1 MKFETRKNNDKSNH
15 NMKKNNNRNTKKI
28 MGGKIQGIDTEEK
41 KRKTTER
48 AIEIIR
54 ELLKVE
60 DINSIVEIKSGERG
74 SKAYINGILV
84 SGPELCY
91 VLGELTENDDFK
103 TKGADMRAIEYR
115 DIKTAKLVGIE
126 QILNGKDDRLGILG
140 IIGRYKKDYI
150 LKYLSKQEILDNS
163 TIFSGISGL
172 FDELTRLYP
181 TDIDADTPNPLLDSI
196 FRRASNDCPN
206 GTRKNIVTG
215 KCDTVKTEKNRL
227 KIRDDTLDNVGEMV
241 LPKKIKQKVL
251 LKPITKSVA
260 ENVTIKPIIDEIIN
274 KEKEEDEDDEKTT
287 SDVISRVVEP
297 VENIEIQEVPE
308 EKLVIPELKSPENK
322 EDVETSLVDTVNT
335 EPIPDISNIDET
347 PEQQKLNEQVGIAPS
362 DIESKEYNEFLFNKE
377 KLEHENSKID
387 KSNDFLYPDLNDP
400 DFNLKIAKLKEFN
413 DTKYDGKN
421 YDIRERTNLLCNA
434 DFELVPHQLFVKN
447 FLSFQTPY
455 NSLLL
460 YHGLGTGK
468 TCSAI
473 GIAEEMRGFMKQVG
487 LTQKILVVA
496 SPNVQQNFRLQL
508 FDERK
513 LKLENG
519 LWNLN
524 TCIGNNLLKEINPT
538 SLQGISK
545 ERVIGEINSLINQ
558 YYKFVGYV
566 ELANYIKRNIK
577 LNDNTEYSEKEA
589 KNIHKK
595 LIKKFF
601 NNRLIII
608 DEVHNIRLADDNKR
622 KRTASLLMYV
632 VKHAENIRLLL
643 LSATPMYNSQTEII
657 WLTNLLNL
665 VDKRSTIKE
674 SDVFDSKGNFLEER
688 KNKNDVLLEGGRE
701 LLRRKLT
708 GYVSYVRGENPY
720 TFPYRIYPDV
730 FSPEN
735 TIKKEEYPKI
745 QMNKKP
751 IYAPLQ
757 YVPIYVSK
765 IGEYQQKGYEFIMN
779 NLINKSFDV
788 VDKYGKERI
797 MPSFENMESFGYH
810 LLLEPLEALN
820 IVYPSSQLD
829 NKTIDNELDD
839 VEKNKDIIKNMVGK
853 TGLSNTMTY
862 KSIVSNYSLRYDF
875 EYKPEIIENPIHGRI
890 FKMDNIK
897 KYSNKIHSVCKSILE
912 STGIVLVYSQYIDGG
927 IVPIALALEEM
938 GFTRY
943 GFASHTKPLFKTSP
957 TEPID
962 ALTMKSKSQYLQDN
976 GEPSKFKQAKYVMI
990 TGDKAFSPNNLA
1002 DIKYI
1007 TNPENKYGENVKV
1020 VLISKAAAEGVD
1032 FKNIRQVHIMEPW
1045 YNMNRIEQIIGRGV
1059 RNLSHCQLPFE
1070 ERNVEIFLHSTIP
1083 TNDEEPVDMY
1093 VYRYAE
1099 NKATNIGKVTRLLK
1113 EIAVDCLLNIGQTN
1127 FTIDKIME
1135 LPENKNIK
1143 IKLSS
1148 QKDTEIDFKIG
1159 DKPFSEICDYMDNC
1173 SFKCSSN
1180 IVIKDTDI
1188 NQTTYNSEFLSMN
1201 YSTITKRIR
1210 DLFKE
1215 HFIYKREQ
1223 LITSINIIKEYPIE
1237 QIDYVLT
1244 RFIDNKNEYLLDK
1257 YSRKGY
1263 LINKENYY
1271 VFQPIEITDEEASM
1285 YERSVPVE
1293 YKKDSLELQLP
1304 TKKKYDNKI
1313 VENEM
1318 ESIAE
1323 NVINDENIQ
1332 EKNKKDYE
1340 TIINSLKQNLLYSV
1354 EKSQLQ
1360 SSDIDWFKQCGHVFE
1375 WLLVVHNIPRELLI
1389 KYIIY
1394 HYLDTLT
1401 YDKKLVLILE
1411 LYNTDKVHIEIENI
1425 IKQYFDEKRVDY
1437 KDEKAIVLVN
1447 NDEKWNIY
1455 SQNPNNLSEW
1465 TLINQIDFEKY
1476 KKQLTKFIIPDSKIN
1491 NVVGFMTFFK
1501 NNEIVF
1507 KTKEMSD
1514 KRGGAKCS
1522 SAGKQDLMKRL
1533 NYVLG
1538 EKIYTD
1544 TNNLY
1549 SQANI
1554 QKQGLCVILEIL
1566 FRYFTEKHSVSD
1578 NKHWFFDLEKTTIN
1592 KIPKKIL

>member
-1 MKFETRKNNDKSNH
+1 MKFVTRKNNDKSSH
-15 NMKKNNNRNTKKI
+15 NMNKHNTRNTKKI
-28 MGGKIQGIDTEEK
+28 LGGKIQGIDTEEK

-48 AIEIIR
+48 AIEIIK
-54 ELLKVE
+54 ELLNVE
-60 DINSIVEIKSGERG
+60 NMNSIIEIKSGDRG
-74 SKAYINGILV
+74 KKAYINGNLV
-84 SGPELCY
+84 TGPELCF
-91 VLGELTENDDFK
+91 VLGELTENNDFK

-126 QILNGKDDRLGILG
+126 QILYGKDDRLGVIG
-140 IIGRYKKDYI
+140 IIERYKKDYV
-150 LKYLSKQEILDNS
+150 LKYLSKQEIINNS
-163 TIFSGISGL
+163 TIFSKINGL
-172 FDELTRLYP
+172 FDELTRIYP
-181 TDIDADTPNPLLDSI
+181 ANIDVDTPNPLLDSLLN
-196 FRRASNDCPN
+196 RSKTECPN
-206 GTRKNIVTG
+206 GTRKNIITG
-215 KCDTVKTEKNRL
+215 KCETVKTEKNRL
-227 KIRDDTLDNVGEMV
+227 KIRDDTLDNFGQELV

-251 LKPITKSVA
+251 LKPIDKVVI
-260 ENVTIKPIIDEIIN
+260 ENPIV
-274 KEKEEDEDDEKTT
+274 EKVLD
-287 SDVISRVVEP
+287 DVIDKIEP
-297 VENIEIQEVPE
+297 VGTEQIEQTIIETPENIEIQEIPE
-308 EKLVIPELKSPENK
+308 EKLVIPELKS
-322 EDVETSLVDTVNT
+322 VEQEEITPDIERINT
-335 EPIPDISNIDET
+335 EPIPDISDIAESR
-347 PEQQKLNEQVGIAPS
+347 EEQKLNDQVGIAPV
-362 DIESKEYNEFLFNKE
+362 DVDSKEYNDFLFNKE

-413 DTKYDGKN
+413 DTKYDGKI
-421 YDIRERTNLLCNA
+421 YDIRERTNLLCDA

-538 SLQGISK
+538 SLQGIPR

-566 ELANYIKRNIK
+566 ELANYIKRTIK
-577 LNDNTEYSEKEA
+577 LNDKTEYSEKEA
-589 KNIHKK
+589 KTIHKK

-608 DEVHNIRLADDNKR
+608 DEVHNIRLADDNKK

-657 WLTNLLNL
+657 WLTNLMNL

-674 SDVFDSKGNFLEER
+674 NDVFDSKGNFLEER
-688 KNKNDVLLEGGRE
+688 TNKNGVLLEGGRE
-701 LLRRKLT
+701 LLQRKLT

-745 QMNKKP
+745 QMNKKE
-751 IYAPLQ
+751 IDTPLQ

-788 VDKYGKERI
+788 VDKFGKERI

-829 NKTIDNELDD
+829 NKLADNEPSDD
-839 VEKNKDIIKNMVGK
+839 ERNKDIIKNMVGK
-853 TGLSNTMTY
+853 TGLSNIMTY

-875 EYKPEIIENPIHGRI
+875 EYKPEIVENPNHGRI
-890 FKMDNIK
+890 FQMEKIH
-897 KYSNKIHSVCKSILE
+897 KYSNKIHSVCQSILD

-943 GFASHTKPLFKTSP
+943 GFASHTKPLFKTPP

-962 ALTMKSKSQYLQDN
+962 ALTMKPKSQYLQEN
-976 GEPSKFKQAKYVMI
+976 GEPGKFKQAKYVMI

-1070 ERNVEIFLHSTIP
+1070 ERNVEIFLHSTLP
-1083 TNDEEPVDMY
+1083 NNDEEPVDMY

-1148 QKDTEIDFKIG
+1148 QNETEIDFKIG

-1180 IVIKDTDI
+1180 VVIKDTDI
-1188 NQTTYNSEFLSMN
+1188 NQTTYNNEFLSMN

-1223 LITSINIIKEYPIE
+1223 LINSINVIKEYPIE

-1244 RFIDNKNEYLLDK
+1244 QFVDNKNEYLLDK

-1271 VFQPIEITDEEASM
+1271 VFQPIEITDEEASL

-1304 TKKKYDNKI
+1304 ANKNYENKKI
-1313 VENEM
+1313 VENEIDKM
-1318 ESIAE
+1318 AE
-1323 NVINDENIQ
+1323 NVIIDEKLQ
-1332 EKNKKDYE
+1332 EKNKLDYE
-1340 TIINSLKQNLLYSV
+1340 NILDNLKTNLMYSI
-1354 EKSQLQ
+1354 EKTNLV
-1360 SSDIDWFKQCGHVFE
+1360 SSDIDWYKHCGHVFE
-1375 WLLVVHNIPRELLI
+1375 WLLVVHKIPKDLLI
-1389 KYIIY
+1389 KYIVY
-1394 HYLDTLT
+1394 HYLDTLK
-1401 YDKKLVLILE
+1401 YDMKLVLVRE
-1411 LYNTDKVHIEIENI
+1411 LYNAGKDFIEIENI

-1437 KDEKAIVLVN
+1437 KNEKAIVLVN

-1455 SQNPNNLSEW
+1455 HQNPNNLMEW
-1465 TLINQIDFEKY
+1465 SLINPLDFENY
-1476 KKQLTKFIIPDSKIN
+1476 KSQLTKFIIPDSKIN
-1491 NVVGFMTFFK
+1491 SVVGFMSFFK
-1501 NNEIVF
+1501 NDEIIF

-1544 TNNLY
+1544 TNELY

-1566 FRYFTEKHSVSD
+1566 FRYFTEKHVVSD

>member
-1 MKFETRKNNDKSNH
+1 MKFTTRKNNDKSNH
-15 NMKKNNNRNTKKI
+15 NMKKDNRNTKKI
-28 MGGKIQGIDTEEK
+28 LGGKIQGIDTAEK
-41 KRKTTER
+41 KKKTTER
-48 AIEIIR
+48 AIEIIK
-54 ELLKVE
+54 ELLNVE
-60 DINSIVEIKSGERG
+60 NMNSIIEIKSGDRG
-74 SKAYINGILV
+74 KKAYINGKLV

-103 TKGADMRAIEYR
+103 SKGADMRAIEYR
-115 DIKTAKLVGIE
+115 DIKTAKLVGID
-126 QILNGKDDRLGILG
+126 QILNGKDDRLGIVG
-140 IIGRYKKDYI
+140 IIERYKKDYV
-150 LKYLSKQEILDNS
+150 LKYLSKREIINNS
-163 TIFSGISGL
+163 TIFSKINGL
-172 FDELTRLYP
+172 FEELTRLYP
-181 TDIDADTPNPLLDSI
+181 ADIDVDTPNPLLDSI
-196 FRRASNDCPN
+196 INRGKSDCPN

-215 KCDTVKTEKNRL
+215 KCETTKTEKNRL
-227 KIRDDTLDNVGEMV
+227 KIRDDILDNTGEELV

-251 LKPITKSVA
+251 LKPIDNVVI
-260 ENVTIKPIIDEIIN
+260 ENPVIV
-274 KEKEEDEDDEKTT
+274 EKVLDD
-287 SDVISRVVEP
+287 VVSRIEP
-297 VENIEIQEVPE
+297 VDDDYTRVIQLQEKIIEVPENIEIQEIPE
-308 EKLVIPELKSPENK
+308 EKLVIPELEH
-322 EDVETSLVDTVNT
+322 VEQEETIVERIDK
-335 EPIPDISNIDET
+335 EPIPDISNVDET
-347 PEQQKLNEQVGIAPS
+347 REEQKLNEEVGVAPI
-362 DIESKEYNEFLFNKE
+362 DIDSKEYNEFLFKKE
-377 KLEHENSKID
+377 KLEYENSKID
-387 KSNDFLYPDLNDP
+387 KSNDFLYPVLNDP
-400 DFNLKIAKLKEFN
+400 AFNLKIAKLKEFN
-413 DTKYDGKN
+413 DTKYDGKI
-421 YDIRERTNLLCNA
+421 YDIRERTNLLCEA

-538 SLQGISK
+538 SLQGIPR
-545 ERVIGEINSLINQ
+545 ERVISEINSLINQ

-566 ELANYIKRNIK
+566 ELANYIKRTIK
-577 LNDNTEYSEKEA
+577 LNDKTEYSEKEA

-608 DEVHNIRLADDNKR
+608 DEVHNIRLADDNK
-622 KRTASLLMYV
+622 KKKTASLLMYV

-643 LSATPMYNSQTEII
+643 LSATPMYNNQTEII

-674 SDVFDSKGNFLEER
+674 SDVFDSKGELLEER
-688 KNKNDVLLEGGRE
+688 KNKNNVLLESGRE
-701 LLRRKLT
+701 LLQRKLT

-730 FSPEN
+730 FSSEN
-735 TIKKEEYPKI
+735 TIKKEAYPKI

-751 IYAPLQ
+751 IDAPLQ
-757 YVPIYVSK
+757 YVPIYLSK

-788 VDKYGKERI
+788 VDKFGKERV

-829 NKTIDNELDD
+829 NKMIGEGDD
-839 VEKNKDIIKNMVGK
+839 ERNKDIIKNMVGK
-853 TGLSNTMTY
+853 TGLSNIMTY

-875 EYKPEIIENPIHGRI
+875 EYKPEILENPNHGRI
-890 FKMDNIK
+890 FQMDKIN
-897 KYSNKIHSVCKSILE
+897 KYSNKIHTVCQSILD

-943 GFASHTKPLFKTSP
+943 GFASHTKPLFKTPP
-957 TEPID
+957 TEPLD
-962 ALTMKSKSQYLQDN
+962 ASTMKPKSKYLQEN
-976 GEPSKFKQAKYVMI
+976 GEPTKFKQAKYVMI

-1070 ERNVEIFLHSTIP
+1070 ERNVEIFLHSTLP

-1127 FTIDKIME
+1127 FTIDKILE

-1148 QKDTEIDFKIG
+1148 QNDTEIDFKIG

-1180 IVIKDTDI
+1180 ATIKDSDI
-1188 NQTTYNSEFLSMN
+1188 NKTTYNNEFLSMN

-1223 LITSINIIKEYPIE
+1223 LINSINIIKEYPIE

-1244 RFIDNKNEYLLDK
+1244 RFVDNKNEYLLDK

-1271 VFQPIEITDEEASM
+1271 VFQPIEITDEEASL

-1293 YKKDSLELQLP
+1293 YKKDSLELELP
-1304 TKKKYDNKI
+1304 VNKKYDNNK
-1313 VENEM
+1313 VMENEIDK
-1318 ESIAE
+1318 IAE
-1323 NVINDENIQ
+1323 NIIIEENLQ
-1332 EKNKKDYE
+1332 EKNKLDYE
-1340 TIINSLKQNLLYSV
+1340 NIIDNLKTNLMYSI
-1354 EKSQLQ
+1354 ERKDLT
-1360 SSDIDWFKQCGHVFE
+1360 SSDIDWYKHCGHVFN
-1375 WLLVVHNIPRELLI
+1375 WLIEVHKIPKDLLI
-1389 KYIIY
+1389 KYIVY
-1394 HYLDTLT
+1394 HYLDTLR
-1401 YDKKLVLILE
+1401 YDMKLVLIRE
-1411 LYNTDKVHIEIENI
+1411 LYNTEKELIDIENI
-1425 IKQYFDEKRVDY
+1425 MKQYFDEKRVDY
-1437 KDEKAIVLVN
+1437 KNEKAIVLVN

-1455 SQNPNNLSEW
+1455 HQNPNNLMEW
-1465 TLINQIDFEKY
+1465 TLISPVDFENY
-1476 KKQLTKFIIPDSKIN
+1476 RNQLTKFVVPDSKIN
-1491 NVVGFMTFFK
+1491 NVVGFMSFFK
-1501 NNEIVF
+1501 NDEIVF

-1522 SAGKQDLMKRL
+1522 SAGKQDIMKRL
-1533 NYVLG
+1533 NYILS

-1544 TNNLY
+1544 SNELY
-1549 SQANI
+1549 SQSNI
-1554 QKQGLCVILEIL
+1554 QKQGLCVILEVL
-1566 FRYFTEKHSVSD
+1566 FRYFTEKHSDSD
-1578 NKHWFFDLEKTTIN
+1578 KKHWFFDLEKSTIN

>member
-1 MKFETRKNNDKSNH
+1 MIFKTRKNNDK
-15 NMKKNNNRNTKKI
+15 MKNRNTKKI
-28 MGGKIQGIDTEEK
+28 LGGKIQGIDTEEK

-48 AIEIIR
+48 AIEIIK

-60 DINSIVEIKSGERG
+60 DINSIIEIKSGERG
-74 SKAYINGILV
+74 TKAYINGVLV
-84 SGPELCY
+84 TGPELCY
-91 VLGELTENDDFK
+91 VLGELTENNDFK
-103 TKGADMRAIEYR
+103 IKGADMRAIEYR

-126 QILNGKDDRLGILG
+126 QILNGKDDRLGVIG
-140 IIGRYKKDYI
+140 IIERYKKDYV
-150 LKYLSKQEILDNS
+150 LKYLSEKEILDNT
-163 TIFSGISGL
+163 TIFSKISGL
-172 FDELTRLYP
+172 FDEISRIYP
-181 TDIDADTPNPLLDSI
+181 SDIDVDTPNPLLETIIKRTNSE
-196 FRRASNDCPN
+196 CPN
-206 GTRKNIVTG
+206 GTRKNIITG
-215 KCDTVKTEKNRL
+215 KCENAKTEKNRL
-227 KIRDDTLDNVGEMV
+227 KIKDDSLDNIGEELA

-251 LKPITKSVA
+251 LKPITKQPIEEVI
-260 ENVTIKPIIDEIIN
+260 IKPIIDDIVDREKTIKSVNSEPDIN
-274 KEKEEDEDDEKTT
+274 K
-287 SDVISRVVEP
+287 VIEQ
-297 VENIEIQEVPE
+297 VENIETQEVPE
-308 EKLVIPELKSPENK
+308 EKLVIPELKSPEIDESNLG
-322 EDVETSLVDTVNT
+322 DVFDKVNT
-335 EPIPDISNIDET
+335 EPMPDISDIDET
-347 PEQQKLNEQVGIAPS
+347 REEQRLNDQIGIAPT
-362 DIESKEYNEFLFNKE
+362 DIESKEYNDFLFNKE

-413 DTKYDGKN
+413 DTKYDGKI

-545 ERVIGEINSLINQ
+545 ERVTSEINSLINQ
-558 YYKFVGYV
+558 YYNFVGYV
-566 ELANYIKRNIK
+566 ELANYIKRNIR

-608 DEVHNIRLADDNKR
+608 DEVHNIRLADDNKK

-708 GYVSYVRGENPY
+708 GYISYVRGENPY

-745 QMNKKP
+745 QMNKKE
-751 IYAPLQ
+751 IDTPLQ

-788 VDKYGKERI
+788 VDKFGKERI

-810 LLLEPLEALN
+810 LLLEPLESLN

-829 NKTIDNELDD
+829 NKMIEETDRDD
-839 VEKNKDIIKNMVGK
+839 ERNKDIIKNMVGK
-853 TGLSNTMTY
+853 TGLSNIMTY

-875 EYKPEIIENPIHGRI
+875 EYKPEILGNPEHGRI
-890 FKMDNIK
+890 FQMDKIH
-897 KYSNKIHSVCKSILE
+897 KYSNKIHSVCQSILN

-962 ALTMKSKSQYLQDN
+962 ALTMKPKSQYLQEN
-976 GEPSKFKQAKYVMI
+976 GEPTKFRQAKYVMI

-1007 TNPENKYGENVKV
+1007 TNPENKHGENVKV

-1083 TNDEEPVDMY
+1083 NNDEEPVDMY

-1127 FTIDKIME
+1127 FSVDDIMG

-1148 QKDTEIDFKIG
+1148 QKDKEINFNIG

-1173 SFKCSSN
+1173 SFKCSSDV
-1180 IVIKDTDI
+1180 VIQDADI
-1188 NQTTYNSEFLSMN
+1188 NQTTYNNEFLSMN

-1223 LITSINIIKEYPIE
+1223 LINSINIIKDYPIE

-1263 LINKENYY
+1263 LINKEKYY
-1271 VFQPIEITDEEASM
+1271 IFQPIEITNEEASI
-1285 YERSVPVE
+1285 YERSIPVE

-1304 TKKKYDNKI
+1304 TNKKYDNKVI
-1313 VENEM
+1313 ENEFDKI
-1318 ESIAE
+1318 SE
-1323 NVINDENIQ
+1323 NVIANEKIQ
-1332 EKNKKDYE
+1332 EKNKRNYD
-1340 TIINSLKQNLLYSV
+1340 TIINDLKVNLSNSL
-1354 EKSQLQ
+1354 EKTQIE
-1360 SSDIDWFKQCGHVFE
+1360 SSDNDWYKHCGHVIE
-1375 WLLVVHNIPRELLI
+1375 WISVVHKIQKEKLI

-1394 HYLDTLT
+1394 HYLDSLK
-1401 YDKKLVLILE
+1401 YDKKLVLIGE
-1411 LYNTDKVHIEIENI
+1411 IYNPDKNLIEIENM

-1437 KDEKAIVLVN
+1437 NNEKAIVLVN
-1447 NDEKWNIY
+1447 DEEKWNIY
-1455 SQNPNNLSEW
+1455 YQNPSNLLEW
-1465 TLINQIDFEKY
+1465 YLINPVDFEKY

-1491 NVVGFMTFFK
+1491 DVVGFMSFFK
-1501 NNEIVF
+1501 NEGIVF

-1538 EKIYTD
+1538 EKIYID
-1544 TNNLY
+1544 SNELY
-1549 SQANI
+1549 SQVDI
-1554 QKQGLCVILEIL
+1554 RKQGLCVILEIL
-1566 FRYFTEKHSVSD
+1566 FRYFTEIHSNVD
-1578 NKHWFFDLEKTTIN
+1578 NKHWFFDLEKTIIN